1 VLQHDADKPASEV
14 ASESRALTLVTP
26 AVAHENDTA
35 TRYRPAE
42 FLAHLIAMKD
52 QLPQTR
58 ERRRVTPAQAIAAYR
73 AVEAMTRRY

>member
-1 VLQHDADKPASEV
+1 MPKHGLDEPAPAV

-26 AVAHENDTA
+26 VVADEQDTA

-58 ERRRVTPAQAIAAYR
+58 ERRRATPAEAIAAYR
-73 AVEAMTRRY
+73 AVEAMTRRS